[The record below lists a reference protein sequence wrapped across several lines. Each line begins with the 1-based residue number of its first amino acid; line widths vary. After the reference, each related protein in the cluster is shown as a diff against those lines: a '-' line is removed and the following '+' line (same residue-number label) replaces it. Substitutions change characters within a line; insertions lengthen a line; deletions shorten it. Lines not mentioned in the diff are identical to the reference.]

1 MDILIEHNF
10 KRELTLQN
18 EDPLS
23 AKYIITQKMK
33 VGRVNGIM
41 DVDII
46 LTQTCDKEYFYIK
59 GTMEVKENE

>member
-33 VGRVNGIM
+33 VGRENGIM

-46 LTQTCDKEYFYIK
+46 LTQTCDKE
-59 GTMEVKENE
+59 